1 MEFLIITGLSGGG
14 KSQAADI
21 IEDLDYYCVDNMPV
35 ALIPKFAELCA
46 ATKGRYEKVAL
57 VTDVR
62 EKNGIKDVFN
72 ALKSLREMDFGYKI
86 LFMEADTQ
94 VIVKRYKESRRP
106 HPLAIKSGG
115 SIENAIER
123 EREQLQPIRELADYI
138 VNTSHLTLGQL
149 QNQLYTYFS
158 DAPNSRSIMVNV
170 VSFGFKYGMPLDA
183 DLVFDVRFLPN
194 PYYIED
200 LRHHSGLDEDVR
212 SYIFGF
218 EQAQVFMDKLTDMI
232 EYLLPQYIEEG
243 KYSLTIAIG
252 CTGGRHR
259 SVAIACQLAAY
270 LRSLGYRVELSHR
283 DKDNR
288 R

>member
-1 MEFLIITGLSGGG
+1 MRSNKQEITWSFLITGLSGGG

-200 LRHHSGLDEDVR
+200 MRHHSGLDEDVR
-212 SYIFGF
+212 SYVFGF
-218 EQAQVFMDKLTDMI
+218 EQTQVFMDKSTCCRSTSRRASTA
-232 EYLLPQYIEEG
+232 LPLP
-243 KYSLTIAIG
+243 S
-252 CTGGRHR
+252 
-259 SVAIACQLAAY
+259 AAPAADTAAWP
-270 LRSLGYRVELSHR
+270 SQ
-283 DKDNR
+283 R
-288 R
+288 RWQSI

>member
-1 MEFLIITGLSGGG
+1 MEFLIITGMSGGG

-62 EKNGIKDVFN
+62 EKNGIEDVFT
-72 ALKSLREMDFGYKI
+72 ALENLKQMDFGYKI
-86 LFMEADTQ
+86 LFMEAEPQ
-94 VIVKRYKESRRP
+94 VIVKRYKASRRP
-106 HPLAIKSGG
+106 HPLAIKGGG
-115 SIENAIER
+115 SIEAAIAR
-123 EREQLQPIRELADYI
+123 ETEQLRPVRDIADYI

-149 QNQLYTYFS
+149 QNQLFTYFS
-158 DAPNSRSIMVNV
+158 DAATDRSIVVNV
-170 VSFGFKYGMPLDA
+170 MSFGFKYGMPLDA

-194 PYYIED
+194 PYYVEG
-200 LRHHSGLDEDVR
+200 LKNHTGLDSDVR
-212 SYIFGF
+212 DYVFAY
-218 EQAQVFMDKLTDMI
+218 EQTHVFMDKLTDLI

-259 SVAIACQLAAY
+259 SVAVASALSGQLKC
-270 LRSLGYRVELSHR
+270 LGVPVVSINR
-283 DKDNR
+283 DITR
-288 R
+288 GG

>member
-21 IEDLDYYCVDNMPV
+21 IEDLDYYCVDNMPA

-62 EKNGIKDVFN
+62 EKNGFSDIFS
-72 ALKSLREMDFGYKI
+72 ALETLKSMDFGYKI
-86 LFMEADTQ
+86 LFMEAEPA
-94 VIVKRYKESRRP
+94 VIIKRYKETRRP
-106 HPLAIKSGG
+106 HPLAAKVGG
-115 SIENAIER
+115 SIEDAIAR
-123 EREQLQPIRELADYI
+123 ETEQLRPIRDIADYI

-149 QNQLYTYFS
+149 QNELFTHFS
-158 DAPNSRSIMVNV
+158 DNAAGREIMVNV

-183 DLVFDVRFLPN
+183 DMVFDVRFLPN
-194 PYYIED
+194 PYYIEE
-200 LRHHSGLDEDVR
+200 LKSLSGIDAPVR
-212 SYIFGF
+212 DYIFKF
-218 EQAQVFMDKLTDMI
+218 DQANDFMDKLTDMI
-232 EYLLPQYIEEG
+232 EYLLPLYIEEG

-259 SVAIACQLAAY
+259 SVAVASALGGH
-270 LRSLGYRVELSHR
+270 LRCLGVPVVNINR
-283 DKDNR
+283 DIDR
-288 R
+288 

>member
-1 MEFLIITGLSGGG
+1 
-14 KSQAADI
+14 
-21 IEDLDYYCVDNMPV
+21 MPV

-72 ALKSLREMDFGYKI
+72 ALESLREMDFGYKI
-86 LFMEADTQ
+86 LFMEAETQ

-106 HPLAIKSGG
+106 HPLALRGGG

-123 EREQLQPIRELADYI
+123 EREQLRPIRELADYI

-158 DAPNSRSIMVNV
+158 EAATDRSIVVNV
-170 VSFGFKYGMPLDA
+170 MSFGFKYGMPLDA
-183 DLVFDVRFLPN
+183 DLMFDVRFLPN
-194 PYYIED
+194 PYYVEGM
-200 LRHHSGLDEDVR
+200 RHHSGLDEDVR
-212 SYIFGF
+212 DYVFGY
-218 EQAQVFMDKLTDMI
+218 EQTNVFMDKLTDMI

-259 SVAIACQLAAY
+259 SVAVATALGEHLKDMGVPVVFINRDLA
-270 LRSLGYRVELSHR
+270 RGG
-283 DKDNR
+283 
-288 R
+288 

>member
-200 LRHHSGLDEDVR
+200 MRHHSGLDEDVR
-212 SYIFGF
+212 SYVFGF
-218 EQAQVFMDKLTDMI
+218 EQTQVFMDKLTDMI

-259 SVAIACQLAAY
+259 SVAMACQLAAY
-270 LRSLGYRVELSHR
+270 LRHLGYRVELSHR
-283 DKDNR
+283 DKDR

>member
-57 VTDVR
+57 VTDIR
-62 EKNGIKDVFN
+62 ERNGIKDVL
-72 ALKSLREMDFGYKI
+72 AVLQSMREMELGFRI
-86 LFMEADTQ
+86 LFMEADTRT
-94 VIVKRYKESRRP
+94 IVKRYKESRRP
-106 HPLAIKSGG
+106 HPLSAKTGG
-115 SIENAIER
+115 SIETAIEK
-123 EREQLQPIRELADYI
+123 EREQLKHIREQADFI

-158 DAPNSRSIMVNV
+158 DTASDRSIMVNV

-194 PYYIED
+194 PYYVEGM
-200 LRHHSGLDEDVR
+200 RERTGLDADVR
-212 SYIFGF
+212 DYVFSH
-218 EQAQVFMDKLTDMI
+218 EQADVFMDKLMDLI
-232 EYLLPQYIEEG
+232 EFLLPQYIEEG
-243 KYSLTIAIG
+243 KYSLTIAMG

-259 SVAIACQLAAY
+259 SVAMASALAERLAGLGVPVVNVNRDIA
-270 LRSLGYRVELSHR
+270 R
-283 DKDNR
+283 
-288 R
+288 